1 MPVYICLKLGY
12 IVQHKIQ
19 LQKQIETLYSAIDC

>member
-1 MPVYICLKLGY
+1 LKLGY
-12 IVQHKIQ
+12 IVQQKIQ